1 MFEPMAKVEV
11 VGHRSRLAAALACL
25 QRRSVMQLVDA
36 PSVPGL
42 RVAPLAAD
50 EEYLQE
56 AEQLRHLRTRLDSL
70 LALVP
75 AEAVPRGGPFD
86 EADLRAVWAE
96 LEELAPLVE
105 PLVAR
110 IDALEAEQG
119 TLPRHVASLRRLV
132 PLVPEVPELAAYET
146 VALLVDRRHATV
158 IGWLR
163 DELAALVGGRFEVI
177 ADQVDPDTIG
187 AVLVF
192 PRAESRRVHSLLAQQ
207 QVSRVRLPDRFR
219 GMALAPA
226 ITAMERR
233 VAGLPAEIAAAR
245 RSLLDLLGS
254 RSHWHSARGFVDGR
268 LAQLDALRQVGTTAR
283 TFTVAGWVPRREL
296 GALGAALRDEA
307 GPEVLVAE
315 LDAAPDETPP
325 ILLRNPRPARPF
337 ELLVG
342 MLALPRYRT
351 FDPTVLMALF
361 MPFFF
366 GLMLG
371 DVAYGL
377 LLLGLAGWARR
388 RWGGRS
394 RVAADLTTILGM
406 GAAWAVVWG
415 IVFGEA
421 FGDLGRRLGH
431 LEPLWIDREEAIQPL
446 LLLAI
451 GVGAAHVV
459 LGLVL
464 GLWVSARAAEPR
476 LFGERAALL
485 VALGALFAVA
495 GVAADR
501 LPAGVM
507 TPAVAAVVVALA
519 VLVALQ
525 WPLGLVMGPLDL
537 IGAVTNVLSYLRIAA
552 IGLASVFLARVANE
566 LGAAA
571 PLALGIAIAALFH
584 AMNLALGAFSP
595 TIQALRLHYVEFFTK
610 FYEPGGEPFAPFGA
624 GAAPVPVRPAAARA
638 PAGVG

>member
-11 VGHRSRLAAALACL
+11 VGHRSRLDAALACL
-25 QRRSVMQLVDA
+25 QRLCVMQLVDA
-36 PSVPGL
+36 ASVPGL

-50 EEYLQE
+50 EEYVQE

-75 AEAVPRGGPFD
+75 VEAVPRDGPFD

-110 IDALEAEQG
+110 IDALESEQG

-146 VALLVDRRHATV
+146 VALLVDRRHAAV

-163 DELAALVGGRFEVI
+163 DELASVVGGRFEVI

-254 RSHWHSARGFVDGR
+254 RSHWYSARGFVDGR

>member
-1 MFEPMAKVEV
+1 MFEPMAKIEV
-11 VGHRSRLAAALACL
+11 VGHRARLDAALACL
-25 QRRSVMQLVDA
+25 HRLSVMQLVDA
-36 PSVPGL
+36 TAVPGL

-50 EEYLQE
+50 EDYLRE
-56 AEQLRHLRTRLDSL
+56 AEQLRHLRTRLDGL
-70 LALVP
+70 VALGPVTPGP
-75 AEAVPRGGPFD
+75 AAGSFTQT
-86 EADLRAVWAE
+86 DLHAVWAE

-110 IDALEAEQG
+110 VDALEAEQN
-119 TLPRHVASLRRLV
+119 TLPRHVESLRRLV
-132 PLVPEVPELAAYET
+132 PLVPEVPELDAFET
-146 VALLVDRRHATV
+146 IALLVERRHAAV
-158 IGWLR
+158 VGWLR
-163 DELAALVGGRFEVI
+163 DELAELLGPRFEVI
-177 ADQVDPDTIG
+177 SDQVDPDTIG
-187 AVLVF
+187 AVVMF
-192 PRAESRRVHSLLAQQ
+192 PRRESRRVHSLLAQQ
-207 QVSRVRLPDRFR
+207 QVSRVHLPDRFR

-226 ITAMERR
+226 IAAMERR
-233 VAGLPAEIAAAR
+233 VAALPAEIASAR
-245 RSLLDLLGS
+245 NSLLELLGS
-254 RSHWHSARGFVDGR
+254 RGHWHDARAFVDGR
-268 LAQLDALRQVGTTAR
+268 LAQLDALRKAGTTAR
-283 TFTVAGWVPRREL
+283 TFTLVGWVPQDEL
-296 GALGAALRDEA
+296 GGLAEALQAEA

-315 LDAAPDETPP
+315 LEVTSDELPP
-325 ILLRNPRPARPF
+325 ILLRNPRPAQPF

-342 MLALPRYRT
+342 MLALPRYGT

-377 LLLGLAGWARR
+377 LLLGLAWWAGR

-394 RVAADLTTILGM
+394 RVAADLTRILAM
-406 GAAWAVVWG
+406 GAAWAVLWG
-415 IVFGEA
+415 VVFGEV
-421 FGDLGRRLGH
+421 FGDLGRRLVD

-446 LLLAI
+446 LLLAVGI
-451 GVGAAHVV
+451 GAAHMV

-464 GLWVSARAAEPR
+464 GLWVSARAAERR

-485 VALGALFAVA
+485 LALCALFAVA

-501 LPAGVM
+501 LPAGAM
-507 TPAVAAVVVALA
+507 TPAVAAVVVALV

-571 PLALGIAIAALFH
+571 PLALGVAIAALFH

-624 GAAPVPVRPAAARA
+624 AAARRPVRPAPTRV
-638 PAGVG
+638 PAEVG